1 LNAKIGAKRQEILAV
16 LGTQNQFGNGFLEK
30 KQITSYKAGIQD
42 PSIMDISQMSLQL
55 TQLNEKVQETRAS
68 LDSSNSLSQIINAG
82 VQSLE
87 TRKKRAKETLN
98 MFDDIV
104 QLRACVSRI

>member
-1 LNAKIGAKRQEILAV
+1 MI
-16 LGTQNQFGNGFLEK
+16 
-30 KQITSYKAGIQD
+30 SSSSKASSQD

-55 TQLNEKVQETRAS
+55 TQLNQKVQETRTS